1 MKTRITFSKMEPN
14 TGVAGDGAVM
24 DAINCASGDFV
35 AQIEMHQVR
44 VEHGRYRPGSYEV
57 IVWAAGVDGRE
68 GGKVAASKVFGVAG
82 IGAYEFPCKYF
93 VTTGDYDNPRTALA
107 AAKRWIREEVTA

>member
-1 MKTRITFSKMEPN
+1 MKTKITFSKMEPN
-14 TGVAGDGAVM
+14 PGVAGDGAVM

-44 VEHGRYRPGSYEV
+44 VEHGGYRTGSYEV
-57 IVWAAGVDGRE
+57 VLWAAGVDGRE

-82 IGAYEFPCKYF
+82 IQAIRFPSKHF
-93 VTTGDYDNPRTALA
+93 VTTGDYNNPRSALA
-107 AAKRWIREEVTA
+107 AAKQWVREQVTA